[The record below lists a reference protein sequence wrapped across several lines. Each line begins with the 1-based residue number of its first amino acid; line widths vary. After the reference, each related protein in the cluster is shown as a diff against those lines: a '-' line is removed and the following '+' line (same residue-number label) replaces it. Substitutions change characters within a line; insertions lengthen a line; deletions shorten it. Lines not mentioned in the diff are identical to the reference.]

1 MSGEKEGHEHGGH
14 RGRLIEKMK
23 TDSLCEHEYLE
34 ALLFNAIPRR
44 NTNDIAHRL
53 LAEFG
58 NAYNIFNAPIERLMR
73 VEGVGQ
79 SVASY
84 LFCIGKAI
92 QAYEKTK
99 KREEG
104 YPAVFEREDFSNF
117 LRREY
122 GDIAYELLDVYML
135 DKNSRIIMCK
145 RFSSKE
151 VGHVNLIPEDL
162 MKSIIQ
168 EDATGIVLV
177 HNHPAGNC
185 QPSKEDERATIKMQ
199 TFCTLQNVLL
209 CDHFIYG
216 QDGVYSYFQS
226 GELAKISRRITK
238 QLEE

>member
-1 MSGEKEGHEHGGH
+1 MRGEKSLHEHGGH

-58 NAYNIFNAPIERLMR
+58 NAYNLFNAPIERLMH
-73 VEGVGQ
+73 VEGVGK

-92 QAYEKTK
+92 QAYEKSGDSK
-99 KREEG
+99 EG
-104 YPAVFEREDFSNF
+104 YPKIFIREEF
-117 LRREY
+117 LSFLKHEY
-122 GDIAYELLDVYML
+122 SSIAYELLDVYML
-135 DKNSRIIMCK
+135 DKSNTIIMRK

-151 VGHVNLIPEDL
+151 VGSVLLIPDEL
-162 MKSIIQ
+162 IKCVVQ
-168 EDATGIVLV
+168 EEATGIVLV
-177 HNHPAGNC
+177 HNHPVGSC
-185 QPSKEDERATIKMQ
+185 QPSKEDERATRKIQ
-199 TFCTLQNVLL
+199 AFCAIQNVLF

-216 QDGVYSYFQS
+216 CDGVYSFFQS
-226 GELAKISRRITK
+226 GKLEELSKEIIK
-238 QLEE
+238 QLEK